1 MDCSPSVSDVGGGGD
16 GEGWQVNKWW
26 HLVILAKR
34 IKSLKVFV
42 LSLVVADVL
51 VELNV
56 CSLTLTT
63 LLSGFDKLEVLCSLK
78 HKRDKL

>member
-1 MDCSPSVSDVGGGGD
+1 MIVNDLLGPDRTASGLDLDCSPSVSDVGGGGD

-51 VELNV
+51 L
-56 CSLTLTT
+56 
-63 LLSGFDKLEVLCSLK
+63 
-78 HKRDKL
+78 